1 MSISEIKMGRVAI
14 VYGLQNMHRP
24 EINGAGANP
33 HLYSAVILYREH
45 VK

>member
-24 EINGAGANP
+24 NYNIENKPLALPVDYN
-33 HLYSAVILYREH
+33 
-45 VK
+45 